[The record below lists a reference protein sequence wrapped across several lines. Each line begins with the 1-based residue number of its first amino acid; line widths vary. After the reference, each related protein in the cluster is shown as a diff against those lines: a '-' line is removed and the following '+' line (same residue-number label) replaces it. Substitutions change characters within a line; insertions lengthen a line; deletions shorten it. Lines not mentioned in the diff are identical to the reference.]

1 MFHPDYDVDY
11 IKKIMYSNK
20 MSNGEIRNLLKKN
33 MFDYINDISIE
44 KIREIQ
50 INFINAARRAK
61 QAGFD
66 MIQIHG
72 DRLLGSFTFSIF
84 SKRKDEYG
92 GSKENRVKMSVKIV
106 KKIREEFYDMPIDYK
121 FPIRKENPNLGKG
134 GPCLEEIGVFVR
146 LLDEAGV
153 DSFINF

>member
-1 MFHPDYDVDY
+1 
-11 IKKIMYSNK
+11 
-20 MSNGEIRNLLKKN
+20 
-33 MFDYINDISIE
+33 
-44 KIREIQ
+44 
-50 INFINAARRAK
+50 
-61 QAGFD
+61 

-84 SKRKDEYG
+84 NKRKDEYE

-106 KKIREEFYDMPIDYK
+106 KKIREEFYNMPIDYK